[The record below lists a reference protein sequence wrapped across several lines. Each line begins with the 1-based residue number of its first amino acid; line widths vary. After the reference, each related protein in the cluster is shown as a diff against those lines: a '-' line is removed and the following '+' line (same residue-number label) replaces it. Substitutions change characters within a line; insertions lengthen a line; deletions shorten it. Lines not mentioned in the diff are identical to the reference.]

1 MVAGSLGGSDRLE
14 YVVIGDTVNVAS
26 RLESF
31 DKDLFAP
38 SLTTPCRILIGEATL
53 ARLGESLRC

>member
-31 DKDLFAP
+31 DKDTFCP
-38 SLTTPCRILIGEATL
+38 SLLLLPH
-53 ARLGESLRC
+53 LGLRGYIAVWEPFDC